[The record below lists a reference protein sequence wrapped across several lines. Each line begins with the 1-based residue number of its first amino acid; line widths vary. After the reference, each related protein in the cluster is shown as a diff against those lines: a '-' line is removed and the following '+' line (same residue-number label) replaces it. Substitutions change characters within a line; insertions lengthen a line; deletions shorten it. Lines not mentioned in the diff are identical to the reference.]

1 MDASPYLGL
10 FLSESREHL
19 TSAYDLLLRLE
30 QQPDDGE
37 ALQAL
42 MRHAHSLKGMGA
54 TLGYASIVELAH
66 ALEDEFERLRATA
79 RVVSRASLALLQ
91 DAMARLG
98 GIIDHIERGGGGDD
112 AQAEAL
118 AAELRRLASGPAIDA
133 DNSELVSPVQQ
144 RESSTGEEE
153 RVAIRYRVDL
163 VFSPSTALHAERT
176 VAALNRLGRLGR
188 VRRVSPPR
196 LSGDPPRF
204 EGALSLVLDYPAGT
218 GKLSAELQGIEEV
231 ESFRVAPEATREP
244 AVATDGEVTRWARV
258 RADLLDSV
266 VERGLDLIAE
276 QGQLREAARSG
287 ENLGERLDRTEVL
300 LKELFAAVTELR
312 LLPFSSIAHRL
323 HQTVRELTRKLGRR
337 VRFRIAGGDVWLDRA
352 LLDSLVDPLRHMV
365 CNALDH
371 GIEPPRERDAAGKPV
386 QGTLTLELERRGESV
401 SIALEDD
408 GRGLHAE
415 TLRRIAVERGFMP
428 ETRARTLTDAEAFQL
443 ITLPAFSTA
452 QRLSGVSGR
461 GVGMD
466 VVREAVESLGGRLL
480 IRSRPGEGTR
490 LELSLPVNQA
500 LIQALLL
507 RCCGELFAMPISP
520 LRRALDLDHARLRAN
535 ADRQASRS
543 ANEPL
548 RLLYLDEQLGLA
560 AGRRRKSRRRGSV
573 LVLNLDGR
581 DVGLV
586 VEEILGRRELVVKP
600 LQAPLDQ
607 MKRYAGAAVL
617 EEGAVALVLD
627 PYHLCSD

>member
-244 AVATDGEVTRWARV
+244 AVATDGEV
-258 RADLLDSV
+258 
-266 VERGLDLIAE
+266 
-276 QGQLREAARSG
+276 EAARSG